1 MDMEIIAQE
10 CYGSEQ
16 NVCVV
21 NNEGILVARKVLSN
35 TTRSSIATSVKKFF
49 VSAFLPQ
56 GYPDSVSKDYL
67 QYQLWDTLQAFCS
80 SITGTLATQ
89 AVLKGYGVG
98 DKTATAAAATITWMV
113 KDGTGMIGR
122 IIFAWLKGTQLDC
135 DAKRWRLYADILN
148 DIAILLDLIAPVFKT
163 YFLFIA
169 CLSSI
174 SRSIVGVAGGA
185 TRAALTLHQARRDNM
200 ADVSA
205 KDGSQETLVNLMA
218 LVAGFI
224 ITPLVADN
232 QMLVWI
238 LFSIFTSLHLLSNY
252 KAVSTVVMETINLP
266 RFYIL
271 LNNYLRNNDI
281 LSPDEVAK
289 LDPVLSRPG
298 YTSSINIGVPLTYAV
313 KSHDDFAY
321 AMSPNLF
328 KTTYIIGYN
337 KTTRTVNIV
346 LHKGISDQDIRK
358 SCFHALLLDTLMHN
372 HKQTEKFTTEIQS
385 RIFGINMHTNV
396 WNIINDTKKFV
407 DDIYLS
413 FEKGLEAKGW
423 DLSRCHLGLDEWR
436 IEWNKK
442 TL

>member
-113 KDGTGMIGR
+113 KDGTEHNLTVMQNAG
-122 IIFAWLKGTQLDC
+122 
-135 DAKRWRLYADILN
+135 
-148 DIAILLDLIAPVFKT
+148 
-163 YFLFIA
+163 
-169 CLSSI
+169 
-174 SRSIVGVAGGA
+174 GVAGGA